1 MNPET
6 RRRLNLSHERRVF
19 LLALSAGLPGV
30 ITSLVLLSVGGYSP
44 KVVWTFGVLVA
55 GIWLVIAFTLR
66 ERVVRPLQ
74 TLSNMLAALREG
86 DFSLRARLGHSD
98 DALGLALMEINLL
111 GDTLRHQ
118 RLGAME
124 ATALLRAVMQE
135 IDVAIFAFDGDST
148 LRLANRA
155 GERLLAQPSERLT
168 GRDADVL
175 GLAEYLEGVVPRV
188 SDRTFPERSG
198 RWEVRRTTF
207 RQDGRP
213 HTLLV
218 VTDVTRALREE
229 ELQAWQRLVRV
240 LSHEINNS
248 LAPIKSL
255 AGSLAGILERNG
267 ASHADDSD
275 DLRRGLGVI
284 GSRADALSRFMSA
297 YARLARLPAPRR
309 RPVDVAAWV
318 KRVAALETRLPIRV
332 APGAE
337 VTVAA
342 DPDQLEQ
349 ALINLL
355 RERRGCRTGDA
366 GRRERHLDRGPGTRR
381 RHRDRRR
388 AGHRWKHEPL
398 CAVLHHEA
406 RRHRHRAGTLAPDRR
421 SARREAF
428 AGQPRRPPRRGGHA
442 SHSSLGLATAARD
455 ASNGGGAR
463 AACAAQ
469 RDAGGTS
476 PFARQ

>member
-1 MNPET
+1 MENNPL
-6 RRRLNLSHERRVF
+6 RRIHCPHERRVF
-19 LLALSAGLPGV
+19 VLALSAGLPGV
-30 ITSLVLLSVGGYSP
+30 IATLVLLTTGGYSS

-55 GIWLVIAFTLR
+55 GIWLTVAIALR

-86 DFSLRARLGHSD
+86 DFSLRARLGQSD

-135 IDVAIFAFDGDST
+135 IDVAIFAFDGDGM

-155 GERLLAQPSERLT
+155 GERLLAVPTERLI
-168 GRDADVL
+168 GRSAQTL
-175 GLAEYLEGVVPRV
+175 GLSEYLEGVVPRV
-188 SDRTFPERSG
+188 SDRSFPERNG

-218 VTDVTRALREE
+218 ITDVTRALREE
-229 ELQAWQRLVRV
+229 ELLAWQRLVRV

-255 AGSLAGILERNG
+255 AGSLSGIVDRNG
-267 ASHADDSD
+267 THGPDGD

-284 GSRADALSRFMSA
+284 GGRADALSRFMSS
-297 YARLARLPAPRR
+297 YARLAKLPAPKRR
-309 RPVDVAAWV
+309 SVEVTAWIR
-318 KRVAALETRLPIRV
+318 RVVALESRV
-332 APGAE
+332 PVTIVPGPE
-337 VTVAA
+337 VEISA

-349 ALINLL
+349 ALINLI
-355 RERRGCRTGDA
+355 RNAVDA
-366 GRRERHLDRGPGTRR
+366 ALETQGSVSVGWSVTADYVDVHVTDEGPG
-381 RHRDRRR
+381 
-388 AGHRWKHEPL
+388 L
-398 CAVLHHEA
+398 
-406 RRHRHRAGTLAPDRR
+406 
-421 SARREAF
+421 
-428 AGQPRRPPRRGGHA
+428 
-442 SHSSLGLATAARD
+442 
-455 ASNGGGAR
+455 GGAGNLFVPFYTTKPEGTGIGLVLSR
-463 AACAAQ
+463 QIAEAH
-469 RDAGGTS
+469 GGMVSLENRTDRHG
-476 PFARQ
+476 AVATLRIRR